1 MAIII
6 SQNDKDLTSK
16 VTQRKINSKIK
27 KNKREQ
33 IKIQVAFKICSS
45 SKAVFIALRYSFKRN
60 AKWLRLLD
68 IFKRSILK
76 TAIMEEKIWFDCET
90 ILRAE
95 DLAKAALDLRDL

>member
-1 MAIII
+1 MILN
-6 SQNDKDLTSK
+6 QLPNL
-16 VTQRKINSKIK
+16 
-27 KNKREQ
+27 KN
-33 IKIQVAFKICSS
+33 FLF
-45 SKAVFIALRYSFKRN
+45 VFLN
-60 AKWLRLLD
+60 ANKELRLLD